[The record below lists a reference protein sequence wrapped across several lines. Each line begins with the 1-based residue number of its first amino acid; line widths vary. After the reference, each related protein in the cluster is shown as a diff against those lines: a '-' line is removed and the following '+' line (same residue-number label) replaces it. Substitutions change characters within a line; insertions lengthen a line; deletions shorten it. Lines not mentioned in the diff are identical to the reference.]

1 MQLAAERDSA
11 QPAAADKAVLAAP
24 SELAKAEAQV
34 QILI

>member
-1 MQLAAERDSA
+1 MQLAADSA

-34 QILI
+34 QMLI